1 MTLIEPDESRGL
13 LAADDVELR
22 RDFSTAERVALAKK
36 GQAIPVRNA
45 KGEIIDGRYPIV
57 TAGDLS
63 NAIQAIGRANGA
75 SEVKAFIVK
84 RAKAV
89 GRMDM
94 IPDSWKGGMRAADD
108 AVERRVVQLT
118 EVELRDP
125 PGDNGPDGHTGGD
138 WYTVTG
144 YAAVFNS
151 ETTLRDGRHVRLRER
166 IEPGAFGAVLASR
179 PDVHLLIGHDLN
191 YPLARTG
198 VRGPG
203 ALDLNQDDHGLRM
216 HAKLNPR
223 VSYARDLVEQMRAG
237 VVDQMSFGFTVPP
250 DGETFEHG
258 ELEDGRSDTLR
269 TIRQI
274 GRLFDVTITP
284 AGAYPDTSV
293 AVRSAAAYLGR
304 DAAELFG
311 DASGLT
317 AIAPASDLVGGSVI
331 APDGGDAQ
339 RALVAR
345 KKAHA
350 RARLA
355 AMRYPTR

>member
-57 TAGDLS
+57 SAGDLS

-84 RAKAV
+84 RAKAL

-94 IPDSWKGGMRAADD
+94 IPDSWKGGMRAVD
-108 AVERRVVQLT
+108 AGSERRVVQFS
-118 EVELRDP
+118 EVEVRDP
-125 PGDNGPDGHTGGD
+125 EGENATGGD

-151 ETTLRDGRHVRLRER
+151 ETTLRDGPHARLRER
-166 IEPGAFGAVLASR
+166 IEPGAFSNALASR

-198 VRGPG
+198 VRGAG
-203 ALDLNQDDHGLRM
+203 QLDLGQDDHGLRV

-250 DGETFEHG
+250 DGDDFEHG
-258 ELEDGRSDTLR
+258 ELPDGRSDTLR

-293 AVRSAAAYLGR
+293 AVRSACVFLRR
-304 DAAELFG
+304 DPADFG
-311 DASGLT
+311 DGSGDI
-317 AIAPASDLVGGSVI
+317 AIAPDDLVGGSVI